1 MNDVLK
7 VNSSNQPDDLM
18 NVMLSSLT
26 SLSEN
31 IIRMEAERSIGK
43 ETSTKVLDE
52 LVRLEELASKLRT
65 SLVHINPRLP
75 NLQLPMVSANELEAA
90 DDMMLKPRATAK
102 VVRQM
107 IDSSELVS
115 SSVLSS
121 AASSS
126 NADLSED
133 EQINYYDDDDDVDNH
148 IGDEYVLNDVPATN
162 LASNNRSLSTSSDQ
176 TLILMNSSDAT
187 VNTPKPR
194 IATTLV
200 ESKAIPAQKQR
211 KNQR

>member
-1 MNDVLK
+1 MNG
-7 VNSSNQPDDLM
+7 
-18 NVMLSSLT
+18 MLSSLT
-26 SLSEN
+26 SLSESIMTDRN
-31 IIRMEAERSIGK
+31 IVK

-52 LVRLEELASKLRT
+52 LFKLEELSSKLRI
-65 SLVHINPRLP
+65 SLLHMNPRLP
-75 NLQLPMVSANELEAA
+75 NLQLPLESTNDLESTAA
-90 DDMMLKPRATAK
+90 DDMMLKQSRPTAK

-107 IDSSELVS
+107 VDSSELVS
-115 SSVLSS
+115 SSLLSS

-133 EQINYYDDDDDVDNH
+133 EQINYYDDDDDDVDNH

-176 TLILMNSSDAT
+176 TLILMNTSDAAS

-200 ESKAIPAQKQR
+200 ESKVIPTQKQR

>member
-1 MNDVLK
+1 MNG
-7 VNSSNQPDDLM
+7 
-18 NVMLSSLT
+18 MLSSLT

-31 IIRMEAERSIGK
+31 IIRMESERSIGK

-52 LVRLEELASKLRT
+52 LLRLEELASKLRT

-200 ESKAIPAQKQR
+200 ESKVIPAQKQR

>member
-1 MNDVLK
+1 
-7 VNSSNQPDDLM
+7 
-18 NVMLSSLT
+18 
-26 SLSEN
+26 
-31 IIRMEAERSIGK
+31 MESERSIGK

-52 LVRLEELASKLRT
+52 LLRLEELASKLRT

-200 ESKAIPAQKQR
+200 ESKVIPAQKQR

>member
-90 DDMMLKPRATAK
+90 DDMMMKPRATAK